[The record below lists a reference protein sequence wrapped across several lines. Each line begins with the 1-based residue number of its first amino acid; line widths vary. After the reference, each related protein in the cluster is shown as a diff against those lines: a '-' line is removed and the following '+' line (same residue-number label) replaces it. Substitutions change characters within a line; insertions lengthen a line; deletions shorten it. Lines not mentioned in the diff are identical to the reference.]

1 MWIRRLEVTHCAGIA
16 AAGID
21 LAPGLNVLHGP
32 NELGKS
38 SLVAAIRAALLL
50 QSSATAADALRDWNT
65 VESPTVSL
73 TFEQETGRIW
83 RVRKTFGRGGNAYLD
98 FSKDGADFATES
110 KGREVDGTLQDLL
123 RWGIE
128 APGGRGG
135 RRGMPSS
142 LISTA
147 LLGEQSDVV
156 AILEASLSGDA
167 STSGRDRLTEA
178 LQALAEDP
186 RFKQVV
192 GAVQEKV
199 DEAFTATGRR
209 RTGRGSPWANL
220 REQRENAAA
229 RQRDIERLVD
239 ESTGVRNQVEE
250 LSAKLLEARAE
261 AERLTTT
268 VSRRRS
274 RDDAER
280 RLAAAEEYFKAVET
294 ALAQLAANQH
304 AVATTR
310 TQVDELAAQRATL
323 VAALAVTT
331 PAVAA
336 ARDQLREL
344 ESGADEQQRRL
355 REQEAENRRLT
366 LAQEFANHER
376 RTADAN
382 GLVAIEAGIQATS
395 DQIEALETALAEKRE
410 LLKQAREAS
419 EQDRD
424 QLAGLELERAVAGY
438 LAAQRIVESFKAER
452 DTARKMSEQARE
464 LDREAAALR
473 DGAESLHAPDDL
485 EYERLR
491 SAETQWRL
499 AEAKRSVGFVTE
511 VSLTRAADATAEVD
525 GKSRPLRLVPDQP
538 VELEA
543 DQDLKVEIAELIT
556 IHVRG
561 GGRDLLAESEAAE
574 ERWQA
579 ASRPVFGRTSA
590 KTLEELAALRKRA
603 DVLVGQADDLDR
615 QSEAAR
621 QHAANL
627 DQTEQR
633 LVTATA
639 DRKRLRDAVAEF
651 LDEGETVAELIDS
664 LAGLRQSKNP
674 PSSDGQ
680 RMQPDWE
687 AKPRSRELESTRS
700 DVAAISDEITRLED
714 GVRERDRLCDRMDN
728 DIEASAREL
737 ETRQQDHAA
746 ETARLAEKAE
756 QAGDWRAFLASADAE
771 GARLGEQVRAV
782 QGELDAI
789 RTQATAE
796 VDAARQALD
805 SLVKRETNEQQAL
818 QDKTD
823 ALDRMRRNLA
833 RLEGETGPLRVN
845 AEGKDLQAA
854 QAARDRARETLAA
867 IPRGDDEEDLD
878 ALAQDAERAEGL
890 VRTLDSD
897 LRKAE
902 GALEQMGGQYLE
914 EQRQQVEDAVKA
926 LGIRERELEM
936 DYGAWRLLRETLT
949 DAEQSGAAHLGNAL
963 VEPVSRRV
971 RALTDGRYGDL
982 AIGPQLDASGIQLAG
997 GERPFHALSVGTQEQ
1012 IALLL
1017 RVAIAEALG
1026 TFVILDD
1033 QLTQSDAR
1041 RMGWIRELLAET
1053 SRSVQVVVLTC
1064 HPDDYGI
1071 GGTGHV
1077 VDLTQCLIRSDA
1089 PAAGGTTRTS
1099 DLQPGRKS
1107 PSRRRRRQPG
1117 ESEPAGDDLAAAL
1130 RESLEKRQP

>member
-98 FSKDGADFATES
+98 FSKDGEDFATES
-110 KGREVDGTLQDLL
+110 KGREVDGTLQNLL

-156 AILEASLSGDA
+156 AVLGASLGDDA
-167 STSGRDRLTEA
+167 SASGRDQLTEA

-199 DEAFTATGRR
+199 DEAFTATGRK

-220 REQRENAAA
+220 REQRQNAAA
-229 RQRDIERLVD
+229 HQSHIAGLVAK
-239 ESTGVRNQVEE
+239 STGVRNQVEQ
-250 LSAKLLEARAE
+250 LSAQLHEARAE

-274 RDDAER
+274 RDDAGR
-280 RLAAAEEYFKAVET
+280 RLAAAAENFKSVET

-304 AVATTR
+304 AVAMTR
-310 TQVDELAAQRATL
+310 TQVDELAAERATL
-323 VAALAVTT
+323 VEALAITT
-331 PAVAA
+331 PEVEA

-366 LAQEFANHER
+366 LEQELANHER

-395 DQIEALETALAEKRE
+395 ERIEALETALAGKRE
-410 LLKQAREAS
+410 LLMQAREAS
-419 EQDRD
+419 EQDGD

-438 LAAQRIVESFKAER
+438 LAAQRTVESVRAER
-452 DTARKMSEQARE
+452 DTARKMSDQARE

-473 DGAESLHAPDDL
+473 DEAESLHAPDDL

-491 SAETQWRL
+491 SAETEWRL

-525 GKSRPLRLVPDQP
+525 GESRPLRLAPDQP

-561 GGRDLLAESEAAE
+561 GGRDLLAESEAAG

-579 ASRPVFGRTSA
+579 ASRPVFGRTGA
-590 KTLEELAALRKRA
+590 KTLEELAALRKHA
-603 DVLVGQADDLDR
+603 DALVRQADDLDR

-621 QHAANL
+621 QHAENL

-639 DRKRLRDAVAEF
+639 NRKRLRDAVAES
-651 LDEGETVAELIDS
+651 LDEGETFAELIDS
-664 LAGLRQSKNP
+664 LG
-674 PSSDGQ
+674 
-680 RMQPDWE
+680 
-687 AKPRSRELESTRS
+687 STRS
-700 DVAAISDEITRLED
+700 DVAAISDEITKLED

-756 QAGDWRAFLASADAE
+756 HAGDWRAFLASADAE

-789 RTQATAE
+789 KTQATAE

-823 ALDRMRRNLA
+823 ALDEMRRDLA

-845 AEGKDLQAA
+845 ANGKDLQAA
-854 QAARDRARETLAA
+854 QATRDRARETLAA
-867 IPRGDDEEDLD
+867 IPRVDDEKDLD
-878 ALAQDAERAEGL
+878 ALTQDAERAEGL
-890 VRTLDSD
+890 VRTLESD

-936 DYGAWRLLRETLT
+936 DYGAWRLLREALT
-949 DAEQSGAAHLGNAL
+949 DAGQSGAAHLGNAL

-1033 QLTQSDAR
+1033 QLTQSDAG

-1053 SRSVQVVVLTC
+1053 ARSVQVVVLTC
-1064 HPDDYGI
+1064 HPDDYEI
-1071 GGTGHV
+1071 GTGHV
-1077 VDLTQCLIRSDA
+1077 VDLTPCLIRSDA

-1107 PSRRRRRQPG
+1107 PSRRRRRQPA
-1117 ESEPAGDDLAAAL
+1117 ERDPAGDDLAAAL

>member
-38 SLVAAIRAALLL
+38 SLVSAIRAALLL

-98 FSKDGADFATES
+98 FSKDGEDFATES

-156 AILEASLSGDA
+156 AILEASLSDDA
-167 STSGRDRLTEA
+167 SASGRDRLTEA

-199 DEAFTATGRR
+199 DEAFTATGRK

-220 REQRENAAA
+220 REQRQNAAA
-229 RQRDIERLVD
+229 HQSHIAGLVAK
-239 ESTGVRNQVEE
+239 STGVRNQVEQ
-250 LSAKLLEARAE
+250 LSAQLLEARAE

-274 RDDAER
+274 RDDARR
-280 RLAAAEEYFKAVET
+280 RLAAAEENFKAVET

-310 TQVDELAAQRATL
+310 TRVDELAAERATL
-323 VAALAVTT
+323 VEALAATT
-331 PAVAA
+331 PEVEA

-366 LAQEFANHER
+366 LAQELANHER

-382 GLVAIEAGIQATS
+382 GLVAIEAGIQATVK
-395 DQIEALETALAEKRE
+395 QIEALETALAEKRE
-410 LLKQAREAS
+410 LLMQAREAS
-419 EQDRD
+419 EQDGD
-424 QLAGLELERAVAGY
+424 QLAGLELERAVADY
-438 LAAQRIVESFKAER
+438 LAAQRTVESVKAER

-473 DGAESLHAPDDL
+473 DEAESLHAPDDL

-511 VSLTRAADATAEVD
+511 VRLTRAADATAEVD
-525 GKSRPLRLVPDQP
+525 GESRPLRLAPDQA

-561 GGRDLLAESEAAE
+561 GGHDLLAESEAAE

-579 ASRPVFGRTSA
+579 ASRPVFGRTGA

-603 DVLVGQADDLDR
+603 DTLVGQADDLDR

-621 QHAANL
+621 QQAENL

-639 DRKRLRDAVAEF
+639 NRKRHRDAVAES

-664 LAGLRQSKNP
+664 LG
-674 PSSDGQ
+674 
-680 RMQPDWE
+680 
-687 AKPRSRELESTRS
+687 STRS
-700 DVAAISDEITRLED
+700 DLAAISDEITSLEND
-714 GVRERDRLCDRMDN
+714 VRERDRLCDRMDN

-756 QAGDWRAFLASADAE
+756 HAGDWRAFLASADAQ

-789 RTQATAE
+789 KTQATAE

-823 ALDRMRRNLA
+823 ALDKMRRDLA

-845 AEGKDLQAA
+845 ADGKDLQAA
-854 QAARDRARETLAA
+854 QATRDRARETLAA
-867 IPRGDDEEDLD
+867 IPRVDDEKDLD
-878 ALAQDAERAEGL
+878 ALTQDAERAEGL
-890 VRTLDSD
+890 VRTLESD

-1033 QLTQSDAR
+1033 QLTQSDAG

-1053 SRSVQVVVLTC
+1053 ARSVQVVVLTC

-1077 VDLTQCLIRSDA
+1077 VDLTQCLIRSGA

-1107 PSRRRRRQPG
+1107 PSRRKRRQLG
-1117 ESEPAGDDLAAAL
+1117 ESDPAGDDLAAAL